1 MGGGTV
7 EREKEGRD
15 RKREREEEG
24 TLKELVSRLKRVRK
38 TE

>member
-1 MGGGTV
+1 M

-15 RKREREEEG
+15 RKREEEG